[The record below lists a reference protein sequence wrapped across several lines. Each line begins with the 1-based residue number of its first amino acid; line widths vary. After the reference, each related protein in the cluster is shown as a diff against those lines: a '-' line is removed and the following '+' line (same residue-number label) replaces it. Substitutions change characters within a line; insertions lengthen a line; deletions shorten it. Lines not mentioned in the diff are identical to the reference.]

1 MTHIL
6 SSIQHEIFPFHPNL
20 YWQHTCTVQT
30 YLYSTVHSTYLY
42 SPDSL
47 GPTSLTTRYEV
58 TRSLVW
64 KVARPPKWLG
74 LDQIRANERSVSPFT
89 STLKL
94 INNLY
99 KKVICHYFHNSGP
112 PIQILNTNKIDCS
125 TGTSS
130 SSPSSR
136 TTWSGWPRTAT
147 PRSTGG
153 VS

>member
-1 MTHIL
+1 MKYFHFTRI
-6 SSIQHEIFPFHPNL
+6 STGSIPVQSR
-20 YWQHTCTVQT
+20 HTCTVQ
-30 YLYSTVHSTYLY
+30 YSTYLY

-47 GPTSLTTRYEV
+47 GPTSLTTRQEV

-112 PIQILNTNKIDCS
+112 PLQILNTNKIFF
-125 TGTSS
+125 GTDDD
-130 SSPSSR
+130 
-136 TTWSGWPRTAT
+136 
-147 PRSTGG
+147 
-153 VS
+153 VSQQCNNLNLTVKTS